1 MRALVKP
8 HEGPGLELRDVPEPT
23 TGRSEVKI
31 RVLRTGL
38 CGTDLHIDSWDD
50 FAAAHVSAGQT
61 IGHEFY
67 GEIVEVGSSVPQG
80 EGTDEMHAGQR
91 VSVEG
96 HVVCRRCSNC
106 RRGRHHMCLR
116 TSSIGVDRDGAFAD
130 YVVVPARNVWVQ
142 PDIIDP
148 ELGALFDPFGN
159 AVHTAFQYPL
169 ATEDV
174 LISGAG
180 PIGIMASAI
189 ARHVGARQV
198 VLTDVNDT
206 RLDLARSIIED
217 ITTVNVGTTD
227 LADMLKPLGIHE
239 GFDVGLEVSGSP
251 SATAQMIELC
261 NFGANIA
268 MLGLPK
274 APYSIDWNTVITRM
288 LTLQG
293 VYGRMMFDTWFKA
306 TNLLTNSATLRE
318 QVRSLITHRLPA
330 EEWQEAFDIARSG
343 NSGKVI
349 LDWSN

>member
-8 HEGPGLELRDVPEPT
+8 HRGPGLELREIPEPV

-38 CGTDLHIDSWDD
+38 CGTDLHIESWDD
-50 FAAAHVSAGQT
+50 FAAAHVQPGQI

-67 GEIVEVGSSVPQG
+67 GEIVEVGSSVP
-80 EGTDEMHAGQR
+80 EGAGVDELHVGQR

-116 TSSIGVDRDGAFAD
+116 TRSVGVDRDGAFAD

-148 ELGALFDPFGN
+148 DLGALFDPFGN

-180 PIGIMASAI
+180 PIGTMAAAI
-189 ARHVGARQV
+189 ARHIGANQV
-198 VLTDVNDT
+198 VLTDISDE
-206 RLDLARSIIED
+206 RLKLAHVIEG
-217 ITTVNVGTTD
+217 IETVNVSRDD
-227 LADMLKPLGIHE
+227 LADVFPRLGIRE
-239 GFDVGLEVSGSP
+239 GFDVGLEMSGSP
-251 SATAQMIELC
+251 QAMAQMIELC

-268 MLGLPK
+268 MLGLP
-274 APYSIDWNTVITRM
+274 ARPYPIDWNTVITRM

-306 TNLLTNSATLRE
+306 TTLLVGSATLRE
-318 QVRSLITHRLPA
+318 QIRSIITHRFNA
-330 EEWQEAFDIARSG
+330 ADWADAFAAARSG
-343 NSGKVI
+343 NCGKVI
-349 LDWSN
+349 MDWSH

>member
-8 HEGPGLELRDVPEPT
+8 HKGPGLELREVPEPV

-38 CGTDLHIDSWDD
+38 CGTDLHIESWDD
-50 FAAAHVSAGQT
+50 FAAAHVRPGQI

-67 GEIVEVGSSVPQG
+67 GEIVEVGSSVP
-80 EGTDEMHAGQR
+80 EGAGVDELHVGQR
-91 VSVEG
+91 VSIEG

-116 TSSIGVDRDGAFAD
+116 TESVGVDRDGAFAD

-142 PDIIDP
+142 PSIIDP

-180 PIGIMASAI
+180 PIGTMAAAI
-189 ARHVGARQV
+189 ARHIGANQV
-198 VLTDVNDT
+198 VLTDISDE
-206 RLDLARSIIED
+206 RLKLAHIIEG
-217 ITTVNVGTTD
+217 IETVNVSRDD
-227 LADMLKPLGIHE
+227 LAEVFPRLGIRE
-239 GFDVGLEVSGSP
+239 GFDVGLEMSGSP
-251 SATAQMIELC
+251 RAMAQMIELC
-261 NFGANIA
+261 NFGAKIA
-268 MLGLPK
+268 MLGLP
-274 APYSIDWNTVITRM
+274 AHPYAIDWNTVITRM

-293 VYGRMMFDTWFKA
+293 VYGREMFDTWFKA
-306 TNLLTNSATLRE
+306 TTLLVGSASLRE
-318 QVRSLITHRLPA
+318 QIRSIITHRFDA
-330 EEWQEAFDIARSG
+330 TDWAEAFATARSG
-343 NSGKVI
+343 NCGKVI
-349 LDWSN
+349 MDWSH

>member
-8 HEGPGLELRDVPEPT
+8 HRGPGLELREIPEPV

-38 CGTDLHIDSWDD
+38 CGTDLHIESWDD
-50 FAAAHVSAGQT
+50 FAAAHVQPGQI

-67 GEIVEVGSSVPQG
+67 GEIVEVGSSVP
-80 EGTDEMHAGQR
+80 EGAGVDELHVGQR

-116 TSSIGVDRDGAFAD
+116 TRSVGVDRDGAFAD

-148 ELGALFDPFGN
+148 DLGALFDPFGN

-180 PIGIMASAI
+180 PIGTMAAAI
-189 ARHVGARQV
+189 ARHIGANQV
-198 VLTDVNDT
+198 VLTDISDE
-206 RLDLARSIIED
+206 RLKLAHVIEG
-217 ITTVNVGTTD
+217 IETVNVSRDD
-227 LADMLKPLGIHE
+227 LAEVFPRLGIRE
-239 GFDVGLEVSGSP
+239 GFDVGLEMSGSP
-251 SATAQMIELC
+251 QAMAQMIELC

-268 MLGLPK
+268 MLGLP
-274 APYSIDWNTVITRM
+274 ARPYPIDWNTVITRM

-306 TNLLTNSATLRE
+306 TTLLVGSATLRE
-318 QVRSLITHRLPA
+318 QIRSIITHRFNA
-330 EEWQEAFDIARSG
+330 ADWADAFATARSG
-343 NSGKVI
+343 NCGKVI
-349 LDWSN
+349 MDWSH

>member
-8 HEGPGLELRDVPEPT
+8 HRGPGLELRDVPEPM

-31 RVLRTGL
+31 RVMRTGL
-38 CGTDLHIDSWDD
+38 CGTDLHIESWDD
-50 FAAAHVSAGQT
+50 FAATHVTPGQI

-67 GEIVEVGSSVPQG
+67 GEIVEVGSSVPEG
-80 EGTDEMHAGQR
+80 EGIDELHVGQR

-116 TSSIGVDRDGAFAD
+116 TSSVGVDRDGAFAD

-142 PDIIDP
+142 PETIDP
-148 ELGALFDPFGN
+148 DLGALFDPFGN

-180 PIGIMASAI
+180 PIGIFAAAI
-189 ARHVGARQV
+189 AQYVGARHV
-198 VLTDVNDT
+198 VLTDINDR
-206 RLDLARSIIED
+206 RLELASGIGA
-217 ITTVNVGTTD
+217 TTVNVARD
-227 LADMLKPLGIHE
+227 NLADVLEPLDIRE

-251 SATAQMIELC
+251 AAMAQMIELC

-268 MLGLPK
+268 MLGLPS
-274 APYSIDWNTVITRM
+274 APYPIDWNTVITRM

-293 VYGRMMFDTWFKA
+293 VYGRMMFDTWFRA
-306 TNLLTNSATLRE
+306 TNLLTSSSVLRE
-318 QVRSLITHRLPA
+318 HVRSLITHRLPA
-330 EEWQEAFDIARSG
+330 ERWEEAFDIARMG
-343 NSGKVI
+343 NSGKI
-349 LDWSN
+349 IMDWTQ

>member
-8 HEGPGLELRDVPEPT
+8 HKGPGLELREVPEPV

-38 CGTDLHIDSWDD
+38 CGTDLHIESWDD
-50 FAAAHVSAGQT
+50 FAAAHVQPGQI

-67 GEIVEVGSSVPQG
+67 GEIVEVGSSVPEG
-80 EGTDEMHAGQR
+80 EGVDELHVGQR

-116 TSSIGVDRDGAFAD
+116 TKSVGVDRDGAFAD

-148 ELGALFDPFGN
+148 DLGALFDPFGN

-180 PIGIMASAI
+180 PIGTMAAAI
-189 ARHVGARQV
+189 ERHVGANQV
-198 VLTDVNDT
+198 VLTDISDE
-206 RLDLARSIIED
+206 RLKLAHVIEG
-217 ITTVNVGTTD
+217 IETVNVSRDD
-227 LADMLKPLGIHE
+227 LAEVFPRLGIRE
-239 GFDVGLEVSGSP
+239 GFDVGLEMSGSP
-251 SATAQMIELC
+251 QAMAQMIELC

-268 MLGLPK
+268 MLGLPSH
-274 APYSIDWNTVITRM
+274 PYAIDWNTVITRM

-306 TNLLTNSATLRE
+306 TTLLVGSATLRE
-318 QVRSLITHRLPA
+318 QIRSIITHRFDA
-330 EEWQEAFDIARSG
+330 TDWAEAFATARSG
-343 NSGKVI
+343 NCGKVI
-349 LDWSN
+349 MDWSH